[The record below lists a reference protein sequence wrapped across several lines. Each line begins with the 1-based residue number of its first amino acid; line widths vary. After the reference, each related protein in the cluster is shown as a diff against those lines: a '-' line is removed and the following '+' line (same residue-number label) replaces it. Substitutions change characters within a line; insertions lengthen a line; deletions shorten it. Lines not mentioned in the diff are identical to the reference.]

1 MHFKNVVLDA
11 YAYALP
17 EDVWS
22 SERIE
27 NTLAPLYKRLKLPQ
41 GRLEMMTG
49 IRERRQWS
57 SDFLPSDAAILAGK
71 ALLQKSGFSKAD
83 IDVLINASV
92 CRNRLEPATAA
103 YIHHGLNLHER
114 TAFFDLSNACLGVLD
129 AIVVGASMIEAE
141 TARSILIVSGEN
153 GRPLLD
159 HTVKILN
166 NDRTLTR
173 QTVKPYFANLTIG
186 SGAIALLLRRREDVQ
201 KPRPLL
207 LGGIACSDAFACKLC
222 EGGTTDEGALS
233 MRTDASTLLG
243 AGIKLSTTAW
253 EAFKKE
259 MSWNEQT
266 PNCILTHQVG
276 LQHQRKLFEALNLDI
291 RKNFS
296 TFETLGNTGSV
307 ALPISLC
314 KAAEAEQLQ
323 SGGKI
328 LLLGIGSGL
337 STLMLGMVWQG

>member
-1 MHFKNVVLDA
+1 MHFKNVSLDA

-17 EDVWS
+17 EDIWS

-27 NTLAPLYKRLKLPQ
+27 NALAPLYERLKLPQ

-49 IRERRQWS
+49 IRERRHWAS
-57 SDFLPSDAAILAGK
+57 NFLPSNAAILAGK
-71 ALLQKSGFSKAD
+71 ALLQRSGFPKAD

-103 YIHHGLNLHER
+103 YVHNGLNLSEH
-114 TAFFDLSNACLGVLD
+114 TAFFDLSNACLGVLN

-141 TARSILIVSGEN
+141 TARSVLIVSGEN
-153 GRPLLD
+153 GRPLLE

-173 QTVKPYFANLTIG
+173 QTIKPHFANLTIG
-186 SGAIALLLRRREDVQ
+186 SGAVALLLRRRTDVAGP
-201 KPRPLL
+201 KPLL
-207 LGGIACSDAFACKLC
+207 LGGVARSDSSACRLC
-222 EGGTTDEGALS
+222 EGGTTKDGALA
-233 MRTDASTLLG
+233 MRTDASTLLE
-243 AGIKLSTTAW
+243 AGIKLSKTTW

-259 MSWNEQT
+259 TSWDEQT
-266 PNCILTHQVG
+266 PNHILTHQVG

-291 RKNFS
+291 KKNFS

-314 KAAEAEQLQ
+314 KAAEVEHFQ
-323 SGGKI
+323 SGDKI

-337 STLMLGMVWQG
+337 STIMLGMVWQG

>member
-1 MHFKNVVLDA
+1 MHFKNVALDA

-17 EDVWS
+17 EDIWS

-27 NTLAPLYKRLKLPQ
+27 NALAPLYERLKLPQ

-49 IRERRQWS
+49 IRERRHWAS
-57 SDFLPSDAAILAGK
+57 NFLPSNAAILAGK
-71 ALLQKSGFSKAD
+71 ALLQRSGFPKAD

-103 YIHHGLNLHER
+103 YVHNGLNLSEH
-114 TAFFDLSNACLGVLD
+114 TAFFDLSNACLGVLN

-141 TARSILIVSGEN
+141 TARSVLIVSGEN
-153 GRPLLD
+153 GRPLLE

-173 QTVKPYFANLTIG
+173 QTIKPHFANLTIG
-186 SGAIALLLRRREDVQ
+186 SGAVALLLRRRTDVAGP
-201 KPRPLL
+201 KPLL
-207 LGGIACSDAFACKLC
+207 LGGVARSDSSACRLC
-222 EGGTTDEGALS
+222 EGGTTKDGALA
-233 MRTDASTLLG
+233 MRTDASTLLE
-243 AGIKLSTTAW
+243 AGIKLSKTTW

-259 MSWNEQT
+259 TSWDEQT
-266 PNCILTHQVG
+266 PNHILTHQVG

-291 RKNFS
+291 KKNFS

-314 KAAEAEQLQ
+314 KAAEVEHFQ
-323 SGGKI
+323 SGDKI

-337 STLMLGMVWQG
+337 STIMLGMVWQG